1 MDKIESNIHH
11 MSSNQ
16 LRALFLLAKSK
27 NGIIDS
33 ILIGK
38 KINKLG
44 KALGGVFSSL
54 FRHKIN
60 GENLVLPWGKS
71 EGGRGL
77 KWKLNVKLISQDRLL
92 KVVGELLNE

>member
-1 MDKIESNIHH
+1 MDTIESNLHH
-11 MSSNQ
+11 LSSNQ

-27 NGIIDS
+27 DGIIDS
-33 ILIGK
+33 IATGK

-71 EGGRGL
+71 ESGRGL
-77 KWKLNVKLISQDRLL
+77 KWKLNVKLISKERLL
-92 KVVGELLNE
+92 EISKELLNE